1 MDSRLDA
8 YFPRAPPPPP
18 RAPPRAE
25 PPPRA
30 LKQLRIGDLKRVVP
44 LDRVQAAKRELLAL
58 EGRPVADAAG
68 TARALELLARL
79 RSFAVALETL
89 ETTDVGEWIRARRAR
104 ARAHYERRSREL
116 AAMSAKQ

>member
-58 EGRPVADAAG
+58 EGRPAADAAG
-68 TARALELLARL
+68 TARALELLERM
-79 RSFAVALETL
+79 RSFAMALETL
-89 ETTDVGEWIRARRAR
+89 ETTDVGKAVYRFRRDPD
-104 ARAHYERRSREL
+104 
-116 AAMSAKQ
+116 AAVFKAK